1 MRLLVWALFLLFT
14 VPVRAELALE
24 LDKVPSV
31 VDMTPYM
38 DVLEDDALEFD
49 GGDLLSHKFNAGF
62 QPLLG
67 GKANY
72 GFSKSAWWVR
82 FKVRNTGYLPLKTT
96 VKLDYPL
103 LDLVDVWV
111 LSGTDQLASWRTGNR
126 RSFNTRPIKHRD
138 FLFPITLAAKGEQT
152 VYIRIRSEGPVNIGL
167 TMYGEETLLPK
178 IQLEYMALGAYFGA
192 FLLLAI
198 CVSVL
203 YLIDRQKAFLLYLI
217 YIVSYSSYML
227 AFNGLAFQ
235 YLWPNAPEFG
245 QVSRPI
251 LLALSTLF
259 LLQFSRALL
268 GIRKNSKLLFQTV
281 TALQAV
287 LVAIM
292 VVVPFFGYGAFVM
305 PLAVILLTA
314 LGLVVAMGI
323 VAHRKGEAAARYYL
337 VAWSVF
343 IVGVFLYL
351 MKVFG
356 LLPHNF
362 LTHYGFQ
369 VGSFFEFILLSA
381 AVGVR
386 VRELRLQSHMD
397 SLTGL
402 PNRRSFDLALAEEFS
417 ISTRPEAQ
425 LSLLVIDVDH
435 FKRFNDEHGHATG
448 DRVLKEMGE
457 VLRRH
462 VRRPGQAYRYGGEE
476 FAVLLPRTGPREACI
491 VAERLRERVADDLHF
506 VNVTISVGVA
516 CHTKGRF
523 PTAAKFFVAADK
535 ALYAA
540 KNTGRNRVE
549 LSEEPDEKDAGGA
562 NGADAAS
569 ASTSADA
576 T

>member
-1 MRLLVWALFLLFT
+1 VAFLLLFT
-14 VPVRAELALE
+14 VSVRAELTLE

-31 VDMTPYM
+31 VDMAPFL

-62 QPLLG
+62 QPLLD
-67 GKANY
+67 GKASY
-72 GFSKSAWWVR
+72 GFSNSAWWVR
-82 FKVRNTGYLPLKTT
+82 FKVRNTGYLPLKST

-126 RSFNTRPIKHRD
+126 RSFHTRPIKHRD
-138 FLFPITLAAKGEQT
+138 FLFPMTLAAKGEQT
-152 VYIRIRSEGPVNIGL
+152 VYIRIQSEGPVNIGL
-167 TMYGEETLLPK
+167 TMFGEEALLPK

-203 YLIDRQKAFLLYLI
+203 YLIDRQKAFILYLI
-217 YIVSYSSYML
+217 YILSYSSYML

-245 QVSRPI
+245 QISRPI
-251 LLALSTLF
+251 LLALSTIF

-268 GIRKNSKLLFQTV
+268 RIRKNSKLLFQTV

-362 LTHYGFQ
+362 ITHYGFQ
-369 VGSFFEFILLSA
+369 IGSFFEFILLSA

-386 VRELRLQSHMD
+386 VRELRNQSHID

-425 LSLLVIDVDH
+425 LTLMVIDVDH
-435 FKRFNDEHGHATG
+435 FKRFNDQHGHAAG
-448 DRVLKEMGE
+448 DRVLRELGE
-457 VLRRH
+457 VLKQQ

-476 FAVLLPRTGPREACI
+476 FAVLLPRTGLAEGHI
-491 VAERLRERVADDLHF
+491 VAERLRERVAAELQF
-506 VNVTISVGVA
+506 LNVTISIGVA
-516 CHTKGRF
+516 SYAKGHF
-523 PTAAKFFVAADK
+523 STASQFFVAADR

-540 KNTGRNRVE
+540 KEAGRNRVK
-549 LSEEPDEKDAGGA
+549 LSEKPEEKGMSGTETAVAGA
-562 NGADAAS
+562 
-569 ASTSADA
+569 SADA
-576 T
+576 K